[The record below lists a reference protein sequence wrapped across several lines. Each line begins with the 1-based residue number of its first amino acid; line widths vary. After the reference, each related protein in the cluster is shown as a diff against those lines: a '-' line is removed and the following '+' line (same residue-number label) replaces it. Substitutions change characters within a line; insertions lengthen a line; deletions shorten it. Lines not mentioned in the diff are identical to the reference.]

1 MEHGTAG
8 SGQGMKRWLMDV
20 LSGRRDNFRLRR
32 ELGRKERLLQDCYVE
47 IRRLHELIIKAGR
60 SVERKK

>member
-1 MEHGTAG
+1 MR
-8 SGQGMKRWLMDV
+8 RWLMDV

-32 ELGRKERLLQDCYVE
+32 ELGRKERLLRDCHVE

>member
-1 MEHGTAG
+1 MEHGAAG
-8 SGQGMKRWLMDV
+8 LGQGMRRWLTDV

-32 ELGRKERLLQDCYVE
+32 ELGRKDRLLRDCHVE
-47 IRRLHELIIKAGR
+47 IRRLHELMIKAGR

>member
-20 LSGRRDNFRLRR
+20 LPGRRDNFRLRR
-32 ELGRKERLLQDCYVE
+32 ELGCKERLLQDCHVE

>member
-1 MEHGTAG
+1 
-8 SGQGMKRWLMDV
+8 MDV
-20 LSGRRDNFRLRR
+20 LSGRRDNFKLRR
-32 ELGRKERLLQDCYVE
+32 ELVRKERLLQDCHVE